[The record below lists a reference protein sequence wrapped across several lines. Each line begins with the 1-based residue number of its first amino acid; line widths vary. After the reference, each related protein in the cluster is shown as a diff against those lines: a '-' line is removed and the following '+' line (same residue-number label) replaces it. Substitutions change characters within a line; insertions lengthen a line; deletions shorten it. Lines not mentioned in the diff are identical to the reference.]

1 VIEFEESP
9 DDQVDRKR
17 PLSAEEAHRIL
28 RNIDD
33 LSCVALGFDPPRS
46 RPEWMIINLLP
57 VAPPC
62 VRPYVVL
69 DSTLRSEDDMTY
81 QYVQILKSNLKLTAE
96 IEKGAANHII

>member
-1 VIEFEESP
+1 
-9 DDQVDRKR
+9 
-17 PLSAEEAHRIL
+17 
-28 RNIDD
+28 
-33 LSCVALGFDPPRS
+33 
-46 RPEWMIINLLP
+46 MIINLLP